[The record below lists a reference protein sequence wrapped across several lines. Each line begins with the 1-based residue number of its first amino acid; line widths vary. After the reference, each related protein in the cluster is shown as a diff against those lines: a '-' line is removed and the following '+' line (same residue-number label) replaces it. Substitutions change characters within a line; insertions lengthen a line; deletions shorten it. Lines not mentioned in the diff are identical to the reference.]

1 MTAPQAHAPRADHT
15 PHDHVHDEHGHGHG
29 HAHGHDHAHD
39 GHTHGRGRHHHHL
52 PASFDSAFAIGVALN
67 LAFVV
72 AEAVYGVRAH
82 SLALT
87 ADAGHNLSDVLGL
100 ALAWAGS
107 VLARRGPTPRRT
119 YGLRRFSI
127 LAAIANAGFLLIA
140 VGAIAVEAITRLRH
154 PAPVASGTVMIVAA
168 IGIAINVGTALGFMR
183 GRHGDLN
190 VRGAF
195 LHMMS
200 DAVASAG
207 VVVTGLVIGITGWLW
222 LDPAVSLLLVALIT
236 WSTWGLAKDSL
247 DLALDAVPA
256 GIDPEQVSTLLHG
269 LDGVM
274 EVHDLHIWGMSTTDV
289 ALTAHLVRP
298 CAGGEDA
305 LLAVA
310 TEQLR
315 ARFGIAHATIQLEQ
329 GLAIHRCGLAAPDR
343 V

>member
-1 MTAPQAHAPRADHT
+1 MSHAS
-15 PHDHVHDEHGHGHG
+15 PHHLP
-29 HAHGHDHAHD
+29 HDHAHD
-39 GHTHGRGRHHHHL
+39 GHAHAHHGQRLGGGHHHHHA
-52 PASFDSAFAIGVALN
+52 PASFQRAFAIGVALN
-67 LAFVV
+67 LGFVV
-72 AEAVYGVRAH
+72 AEAVFGLRAQ
-82 SLALT
+82 SLALL

-107 VLARRGPTPRRT
+107 VLARRGPTPRFT

-127 LAAIANAGFLLIA
+127 LAALANAGFLLIA
-140 VGAIAVEAITRLRH
+140 VGAIAIEAVQRLRH
-154 PAPVASGTVMIVAA
+154 PAPVASGTVMAVAA
-168 IGIAINVGTALGFMR
+168 IGILINGGTALGFLR
-183 GRHGDLN
+183 GRAADLN

-195 LHMMS
+195 LHMMG
-200 DAVASAG
+200 DAIASAG
-207 VVVTGLVIGITGWLW
+207 VVVTGLLLGITGWLW

-256 GIDPEQVSTLLHG
+256 GIDPEAVTTLLGG
-269 LDGVM
+269 LDGVV

-298 CAGGEDA
+298 CPGGEDA

-315 ARFGIAHATIQLEQ
+315 TRFGISHATIQFEQ
-329 GLAIHRCGLAAPDR
+329 GLAVHPCELAAPDR